1 MPIKHIVI
9 PGGGPI
15 GFQALGA
22 IQYLE
27 QNNFFKIDNIETLY
41 ATSIGTVIAVLI
53 ALKFDNWDIINDY
66 MIKRP
71 WQNVFQ
77 IDITQIFNFFS
88 NKGIFDINTINIFF
102 KPLLNAKDLPMDITL
117 KQFYEYSNIELH
129 IFSLEINKFEVI
141 DCSYITHPDLSLIN
155 AVHMSCAVPVLFA
168 PVCIDNKCYIDGG
181 VVCND
186 PLNYCIKRSDNMEDI
201 FALSNYYTDL
211 DNNNVNDNSS
221 ILDFLMNIIHKLIIN
236 VSEDF
241 NPPHIPHQL
250 TYDTRT
256 MSLSNLQ
263 DCLSSSTER
272 QKILDYGKECARKYL
287 ENITNKD
294 SVSQSVTC
302 SSDEI

>member
-117 KQFYEYSNIELH
+117 KDFYEYSNIELH

-141 DCSYITHPDLSLIN
+141 DCSYITHPDLSLIK

-221 ILDFLMNIIHKLIIN
+221 ILDI
-236 VSEDF
+236 F
-241 NPPHIPHQL
+241 NE
-250 TYDTRT
+250 YY
-256 MSLSNLQ
+256 S
-263 DCLSSSTER
+263 
-272 QKILDYGKECARKYL
+272 
-287 ENITNKD
+287 
-294 SVSQSVTC
+294 
-302 SSDEI
+302 